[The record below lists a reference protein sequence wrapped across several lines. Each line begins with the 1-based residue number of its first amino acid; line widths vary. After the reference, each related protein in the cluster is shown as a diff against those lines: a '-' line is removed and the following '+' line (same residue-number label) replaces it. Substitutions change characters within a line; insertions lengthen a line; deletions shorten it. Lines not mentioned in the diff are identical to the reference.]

1 MPHGRPTIY
10 LTGRRHA
17 AAGPEYHNNKGKTMT
32 KPIQHPPVMPQCQAP
47 ARGANGDYL
56 RALLRLFAELAC
68 RLR

>member
-1 MPHGRPTIY
+1 
-10 LTGRRHA
+10 
-17 AAGPEYHNNKGKTMT
+17 MT